1 MTKEEC
7 IADLKSINATGMECI
22 DYAIKALE
30 QQSDDCVSK
39 AELMK
44 LYYEYQ
50 PTLATNVYEFGEKL
64 KALPPVTPTRKVGKW
79 IYDKAS
85 QNWRCSE
92 CNETPKTMGY
102 VGTADFMAE
111 HFRFCN
117 HCGIEMVGAENE

>member
-79 IYDKAS
+79 INSVYSVGFTCTCCSLTQTSGFKYD
-85 QNWRCSE
+85 
-92 CNETPKTMGY
+92 
-102 VGTADFMAE
+102 
-111 HFRFCN
+111 FCPN
-117 HCGIEMVGAENE
+117 CGAEMKGESNND